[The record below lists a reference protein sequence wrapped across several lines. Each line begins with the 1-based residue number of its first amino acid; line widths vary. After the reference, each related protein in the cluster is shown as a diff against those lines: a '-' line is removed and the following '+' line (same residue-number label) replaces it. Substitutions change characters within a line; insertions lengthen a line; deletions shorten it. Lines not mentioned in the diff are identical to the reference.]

1 MNEIL
6 RINYKIFVNIH
17 FKTKKI
23 FIFLKVLLVN
33 CKLFCNLM
41 GQGQDKSCIHMIIF
55 PELPVCGIKSDS
67 STNRQ
72 ILQFDIN
79 MHFK

>member
-1 MNEIL
+1 MKSWELITKYL
-6 RINYKIFVNIH
+6 LTYISKQRKYLF
-17 FKTKKI
+17 FKT
-23 FIFLKVLLVN
+23 VN

-67 STNRQ
+67 STKRQ
-72 ILQFDIN
+72 I
-79 MHFK
+79 